1 MVRIGHWR
9 PVVAAFV
16 LSLGI
21 AGYVGAPLAA
31 GASAPQLTAGSL
43 PAAAG
48 PLSGAVVV
56 GPGGASTGY
65 YTPVSVMTT
74 GSSLTFINLD
84 QLAHTVTSVARKP
97 DGSPLFNGNALP
109 GKTAKVAGA
118 EKLPAGTYQFYCQF
132 HPNMTGQ
139 LIVEGTGNPP
149 IKTGPPKF
157 PTALNIPKVLT
168 GSHITIPVK
177 QANIRVMPHGPKTRM
192 WTFDGTYPGPT
203 IERPTGHKTTVTFV
217 NHLPGYVGDVTVHL
231 HGDHH
236 SSASDGRPDSKLI
249 KPGGRRT
256 YVYPLTE
263 SGKPEPAAFDFYH
276 DHRMGETGKD
286 NWFGLQGMFITHSAK
301 QDRLHLPSGK
311 RDVPLMVTD
320 RSFDSLNQLTDPFS
334 APSSGLLGAN
344 SPPGDATVGQDILV
358 NGTYS
363 PHFDVKARRYRLRLL
378 NASNFSSYDFAL
390 SGGMSFTQI
399 GTGDSLLPKPVV
411 RKDIVLGP
419 SQRADVVV
427 DFSHHAHRRIV
438 LRSIARK
445 GAAPAAIGTQNA
457 PMMQFRVGTKTADAS
472 HVPAKLPSVAPI
484 KSPAV
489 PSAVW
494 VFGLGGNLQGG
505 AGLTWTVNGQA
516 FDPKRIDMT
525 VPLGSTQ
532 TWLLVNLSTI
542 THYIHIHEE
551 QWHTIQVNGAKPPPW
566 EDGLVDTW
574 EIDPGQ
580 SVEVAAKFTD
590 YTGAFMLHCHMLDH
604 EDHGMMAQFAVT
616 KGGTSGLPLSLT
628 RKGYYL
634 ASGSATPAA
643 LAKLPLRRAIEL
655 AADKAAGVRPTAH
668 MRRMGMA
675 GMPGMSAPSTA
686 ATPTRSSWQAVGT
699 RLVRSIAIVFAVAQ
713 LVALV
718 AWRRGRIRRPR
729 PSVGFVVRSVRS

>member
-1 MVRIGHWR
+1 VRIRHWR
-9 PVVAAFV
+9 PLVATFV
-16 LSLGI
+16 LTLGI

-31 GASAPQLTAGSL
+31 SAASPHLAVRTL
-43 PAAAG
+43 PAAASG
-48 PLSGAVVV
+48 ALSGAVVV

-65 YTPVSVMTT
+65 YTAVSLMTT
-74 GSSLTFINLD
+74 GGSLTFVNLD

-109 GKTAKVAGA
+109 GKTVQVQGVD
-118 EKLPAGTYQFYCQF
+118 KLPAGTYQFYCQF

-139 LIVEGTGNPP
+139 LIVEGEGNPP

-157 PTALNIPKVLT
+157 PSALRIPKVLT
-168 GSHITIPVK
+168 GSHITIPVR
-177 QANIRVMPHGPKTRM
+177 QANVRVLPHGPKTRM
-192 WTFDGTYPGPT
+192 WTFDGMYPGPT
-203 IERPTGHKTTVTFV
+203 IERPAGHKTKVTFV
-217 NHLPGYVGDVTVHL
+217 NHLPGYIGDITVHL

-236 SSASDGRPDSKLI
+236 ASASDGQPASKLI

-256 YVYPLTE
+256 YIYPLKE

-276 DHRMGETGKD
+276 DHHMGTTGRD
-286 NWFGLQGMFITHSAK
+286 NWYGLQGMFLIHSAS

-320 RSFDSLNQLTDPFS
+320 RSFDSLNQLTDPF
-334 APSSGLLGAN
+334 ANPSTGLLGAN

-363 PHFDVKARRYRLRLL
+363 PHFDVKAQRYRLRLL

-399 GTGDSLLPKPVV
+399 GTGDSLLPKPLV

-419 SQRADVVV
+419 SQRADVIVN
-427 DFSHHAHRRIV
+427 FAHHAHQNIV

-445 GAAPAAIGTQNA
+445 STTPGAIGTEQA
-457 PMMQFRVGTKTADAS
+457 PIMQFRVGSKTADAS
-472 HVPAKLPSVAPI
+472 HVPAKLPTVAPI
-484 KSPAV
+484 KAPTV

-494 VFGLGGNLQGG
+494 VFGLGGALQDGG
-505 AGLTWTVNGQA
+505 AGLIWTVNGQA
-516 FDPKRIDMT
+516 YDPKRIDQT

-551 QWHTIQVNGAKPPPW
+551 QWHTIQVNGSPPPPW
-566 EDGLVDTW
+566 EKGLVDTW

-590 YTGAFMLHCHMLDH
+590 YTGVFMVHCHMLDH

-616 KGGTSGLPLSLT
+616 KGGSTGLPLALK
-628 RKGYYL
+628 RAGYYE
-634 ASGSATPAA
+634 ATGPATPTA
-643 LAKLPLRRAIEL
+643 LAKLPYSRAIEL
-655 AADKAAGVRPTAH
+655 AAEQSAGVRPTAQL
-668 MRRMGMA
+668 RAMGMS
-675 GMPGMSAPSTA
+675 GMPGMDMARQPAPSGRDWA
-686 ATPTRSSWQAVGT
+686 AVGT
-699 RLVRSIAIVFAVAQ
+699 RLARTAAVMLPICW
-713 LVALV
+713 LVTFV
-718 AWRRGRIRRPR
+718 AWRRGRIRLSRLP
-729 PSVGFVVRSVRS
+729 VGFVVRSVRS

>member
-1 MVRIGHWR
+1 MRLGHWR
-9 PVVAAFV
+9 PLVAGFV
-16 LSLGI
+16 LFLGV
-21 AGYVGAPLAA
+21 AGYVAAPLTA
-31 GASAPQLTAGSL
+31 GASTPRLTAQTL

-65 YTPVSVMTT
+65 YTRISVMTT

-109 GKTAKVAGA
+109 GKTAKVEGV

-132 HPNMTGQ
+132 HPNMTGE
-139 LIVEGTGNPP
+139 LIVEGQGNPP

-157 PTALNIPKVLT
+157 VSPLNIPKVLT

-177 QANIRVMPHGPKTRM
+177 LANVRIKPHGPKTRM
-192 WTFDGTYPGPT
+192 WTFDGMYPGPT
-203 IERPTGHKTTVTFV
+203 IRRPAGHRTTVTFV
-217 NHLPGYVGDVTVHL
+217 NHLPGYVGDITVHL

-236 SSASDGRPDSKLI
+236 PSASDGQPDSKLI

-256 YVYPLTE
+256 YVYPLTD

-276 DHRMGETGKD
+276 DHRMGSTGRA
-286 NWFGLQGMFITHSAK
+286 NWFGLQGMFLIDSAR
-301 QDRLHLPSGK
+301 QSRLHLPRGK

-334 APSSGLLGAN
+334 ATSAGPFGAN
-344 SPPGDATVGQDILV
+344 TPPGDATVGQDILV

-363 PHFDVKARRYRLRLL
+363 PHLDVKAQRYRFRLL

-399 GTGDSLLPKPVV
+399 GTGDSLLPKPV
-411 RKDIVLGP
+411 RRQDIVLGP
-419 SQRADVVV
+419 AQRADVVV
-427 DFSHHAHRRIV
+427 DFSHHAHKQVI

-445 GAAPAAIGTQNA
+445 GAAPAAIGTAAA
-457 PMMQFRVGTKTADAS
+457 PIMQFRVGSKTADSS
-472 HVPAKLPSVAPI
+472 HVPSKLPTPAPVAAASAPT
-484 KSPAV
+484 
-489 PSAVW
+489 AVW
-494 VFGLGGNLQGG
+494 VFGLGGSLQGG

-516 FDPKRIDMT
+516 YDPKRIDMT

-542 THYIHIHEE
+542 THYIHLHEE
-551 QWHTIQVNGAKPPPW
+551 QWHTIQVNGARPPPW

-580 SVEVAAKFTD
+580 SVEVAAKVTDFT
-590 YTGAFMLHCHMLDH
+590 GVFMLHCHMLDH

-616 KGGTSGLPLSLT
+616 KGGSSGLPLSLT
-628 RKGYYL
+628 RRGYYL
-634 ASGSATPAA
+634 ATGTTTPAG
-643 LAKLPLRRAIEL
+643 LAKVPFTRAIEL

-668 MRRMGMA
+668 MREMGMA
-675 GMPGMSAPSTA
+675 GMPGMTATA
-686 ATPTRSSWQAVGT
+686 ATATLAPSGWSAAGA
-699 RLVRSIAIVFAVAQ
+699 RLARSIGVVFALSQ
-713 LVALV
+713 LFALL
-718 AWRRGRIRRPR
+718 AWRRGRIRSPR
-729 PSVGFVVRSVRS
+729 LPVGFVVRSVRP